1 MRIFRLSVLA
11 IALAF
16 ALAPAASA
24 MQQDL
29 RSPDAADADAAAHAQ
44 TLQDLARLHA
54 DKADD
59 AALAQ
64 EQYYSSYGPASHP
77 AATAAD
83 SSPWLTVALG
93 VGLTLLV
100 AGGVA
105 VAVRTRRRTARVRV
119 AA

>member
-1 MRIFRLSVLA
+1 MRIFRLAVLA
-11 IALAF
+11 IALAL

-29 RSPDAADADAAAHAQ
+29 RSPDARDADSAVHAQ
-44 TLQDLARLHA
+44 TLKDLARLHA

-77 AATAAD
+77 ATADD